1 MFEFS
6 VWSGTSHF
14 KNYETIQCLKIWVE
28 HLVFSLFSL
37 AWCQKYQLVLVL
49 GLDWFHSSKLGFWV
63 GRERE
68 RSVTVKKIY
77 EYIIIRGNI
86 TTFTKCFSSVS
97 LVNAYSACSELL
109 ACSLLVREEVL
120 LAGLCEGKILF
131 LAGNSVHVNSAHMR
145 GLASTSQPAAPA
157 EQAYWFWDTIIWVHD
172 Y

>member
-1 MFEFS
+1 M
-6 VWSGTSHF
+6 
-14 KNYETIQCLKIWVE
+14 
-28 HLVFSLFSL
+28 
-37 AWCQKYQLVLVL
+37 
-49 GLDWFHSSKLGFWV
+49 

-68 RSVTVKKIY
+68 RSVTIKKIY

-157 EQAYWFWDTIIWVHD
+157 EQANWHERSDDPRYPPGHGPPLSRICTVHQQRHIKQVHAAPAGRPAPTSWGPGTTGGAPI
-172 Y
+172 